1 MKILLLDQDEGR
13 RESRSKQLA
22 NAGYDV
28 TARKAHE
35 YPGNPGTFDL
45 MVCVFH
51 ENPEDVP
58 TYVDT
63 LRVSNPQQPI
73 LLLTDYGV
81 FVPQGCLEDT
91 PHCAPLVKEIARVLT
106 GNSDV
111 RELGKEPQQSN
122 PVA

>member
-13 RESRSKQLA
+13 WESRSKQLA

-35 YPGNPGTFDL
+35 YPGNLGTFDL
-45 MVCVFH
+45 MVCAFH
-51 ENPEDVP
+51 ENPEDAAV
-58 TYVDT
+58 YVDA
-63 LRVSNPQQPI
+63 LQVSNPQQPI

-81 FVPQGCLEDT
+81 FVPKGCLEDT
-91 PHCAPLVKEIARVLT
+91 PHCAPLIKEIAGVLT

-111 RELGKEPQQSN
+111 REPGKEPQQSSSIE
-122 PVA
+122 